1 MVFTQDDFKRFS
13 QQLQVIIM
21 SKRELDP
28 MTDFRQLEP
37 KQKRIFNE
45 VLNEYIRLLPDDF
58 EPTITN
64 DFNLICNEEI
74 FPFMNTKYKNML
86 IRPSSVEELECEKKE
101 YKDLLYKDKSLD
113 NQFSETQLNHLPI
126 VD

>member
-86 IRPSSVEELECEKKE
+86 IRPSSVEELEGEKKE
-101 YKDLLYKDKSLD
+101 YKDLLYKDKLLD